1 MRVASR
7 SCRMIA
13 AFLAVV
19 VAGVGLLA
27 ADVWAEEPLA
37 EFEARVETALAAAE
51 SALASEEARLDD
63 LAARNSRR
71 TLADGRPSVA
81 QAAAN
86 VRLWERRIRELGAG
100 KRTLHG
106 ELDGVLGALGA
117 DIAALAQRLS
127 AQGEKAARER
137 AQREAEERIRREAEA
152 ARIAEREKAE
162 KARAQREAEE
172 RTRRE
177 TEAARLAERQQAE
190 KADREWAVGRV
201 FRDCPHCP
209 EMVVVPAGDFT
220 MGSSAS
226 EEGRYDNE
234 GPQHRVTIGYRF
246 AVGVYEVTRGE
257 FARFVRA
264 TSRAMGNSCFIPD
277 AKRRERSGM
286 MSGMN
291 WRNPGFSQGDDH
303 PAVCV
308 SWNDA
313 AAYARWLSQETGQ
326 AYRLLSESEWEYV
339 ARAGTTT
346 ARYWGESASAL
357 DQCRYANG
365 ADASSDLDYTAHCY
379 DGYAWT
385 APVGSYGANGFG
397 LHDVLGNVWEWVQDC
412 RNAGYQGAPSNG
424 SAWEQGDCSVRMGRG
439 GSWKNVVPW
448 EIRSARRG
456 AISTGVRSSVQ
467 GFRVTRTL
475 AP

>member
-1 MRVASR
+1 
-7 SCRMIA
+7 MIA

-51 SALASEEARLDD
+51 SALASEEARLDE
-63 LAARNSRR
+63 LARRNSRR

-86 VRLWERRIRELGAG
+86 VRLWERRIQELEAG
-100 KRTLHG
+100 EQTSRG
-106 ELDGVLGALGA
+106 ELNDVLGSLGT
-117 DIAALAQRLS
+117 DIAALAERLS
-127 AQGEKAARER
+127 AQSEKAARER
-137 AQREAEERIRREAEA
+137 AQREAEERTRREAEA
-152 ARIAEREKAE
+152 AR
-162 KARAQREAEE
+162 
-172 RTRRE
+172 
-177 TEAARLAERQQAE
+177 LAERRQAE
-190 KADREWAVGRV
+190 KAERGWAVGHV
-201 FRDCPHCP
+201 FRDCPDCP

-264 TSRAMGNSCFIPD
+264 TSRAMGNLCYTED
-277 AKRRERSGM
+277 AEWH
-286 MSGMN
+286 SGMN

-303 PAVCV
+303 PVVCV

-313 AAYARWLSQETGQ
+313 AAYVRWLSQETGK

-339 ARAGTTT
+339 TRAGTM
-346 ARYWGESASAL
+346 ASRYWGGSSRA
-357 DQCRYANG
+357 QCRYANG
-365 ADASSDLDYTAHCY
+365 PDASTGFDWGVHCN
-379 DGYAWT
+379 DGYART

-397 LHDVLGNVWEWVQDC
+397 LHDVLGNVSEWVQDC
-412 RNAGYQGAPSNG
+412 WNDSYQGAPTDG
-424 SAWEQGDCSVRMGRG
+424 RAWENGDCSRRVRRG
-439 GSWKNVVPW
+439 GTWYNHPW
-448 EIRSARRG
+448 YLRSAH
-456 AISTGVRSSVQ
+456 RSSNGTEGRQ
-467 GFRVTRTL
+467 GTLGFRVTRTL
-475 AP
+475 TP

>member
-1 MRVASR
+1 MRVATSGY
-7 SCRMIA
+7 RMIA
-13 AFLAVV
+13 VCLAV
-19 VAGVGLLA
+19 AYFGFGLLA
-27 ADVWAEEPLA
+27 VDVWAEESLD
-37 EFEARVETALAAAE
+37 EFEARVETALAAAK
-51 SALASEEARLDD
+51 SALALEEARLDE

-71 TLADGRPSVA
+71 TLADRRPSVA
-81 QAAAN
+81 QTAAN
-86 VRLWERRIRELGAG
+86 VRLWERRIRELEAG

-106 ELDGVLGALGA
+106 ELDGVLGALDA

-127 AQGEKAARER
+127 VQGEKTARER
-137 AQREAEERIRREAEA
+137 AQREAEERTRREAEA

-177 TEAARLAERQQAE
+177 TEAARLAERQRAE
-190 KADREWAVGRV
+190 KAERGWAVGHV
-201 FRDCPHCP
+201 FRDCPDCP

-264 TSRAMGNSCFIPD
+264 TSRAMGNLCYTED
-277 AKRRERSGM
+277 AEWH
-286 MSGMN
+286 SGMN

-303 PAVCV
+303 PVVCV

-313 AAYARWLSQETGQ
+313 AAYVRWLSQETGK

-339 ARAGTTT
+339 TRAGTM
-346 ARYWGESASAL
+346 ASRYWGGSSRA
-357 DQCRYANG
+357 QCRYANG
-365 ADASSDLDYTAHCY
+365 PDASTGFDWGVHCN
-379 DGYAWT
+379 DGYART

-397 LHDVLGNVWEWVQDC
+397 LHDVLGNVSEWVQDC
-412 RNAGYQGAPSNG
+412 WNDSYQGAPTDG
-424 SAWEQGDCSVRMGRG
+424 RAWENGDCSRRVRRG
-439 GSWKNVVPW
+439 GSWYYHPW
-448 EIRSARRG
+448 YLRSASRG
-456 AISTGVRSSVQ
+456 WNGTEGRQ
-467 GFRVTRTL
+467 DTLGFRVTRTL
-475 AP
+475 TP